1 MDLIELRNQL
11 EETLKE
17 TQAKMNEC
25 TSVEMYLKLL
35 TQLNSLTSRILQ
47 IERLLSR
54 KEREKKKEISQVNVA
69 WVYASGSSRFTC
81 CGVPNGTNPEE
92 GEEQREGGNE

>member
-11 EETLKE
+11 EQTLRE

-35 TQLNSLTSRILQ
+35 TQLNSLTSRLLQ
-47 IERLLSR
+47 IERILAKKQRDS
-54 KEREKKKEISQVNVA
+54 KKTVEKVEIE
-69 WVYASGSSRFTC
+69 W
-81 CGVPNGTNPEE
+81 
-92 GEEQREGGNE
+92 GEKHD

>member
-11 EETLKE
+11 EQTLKE

-35 TQLNSLTSRILQ
+35 TQLNSLTSRLLQ
-47 IERLLSR
+47 IERILAKKQRDS
-54 KEREKKKEISQVNVA
+54 KKTVERVQVEWGEKHED
-69 WVYASGSSRFTC
+69 
-81 CGVPNGTNPEE
+81 
-92 GEEQREGGNE
+92 